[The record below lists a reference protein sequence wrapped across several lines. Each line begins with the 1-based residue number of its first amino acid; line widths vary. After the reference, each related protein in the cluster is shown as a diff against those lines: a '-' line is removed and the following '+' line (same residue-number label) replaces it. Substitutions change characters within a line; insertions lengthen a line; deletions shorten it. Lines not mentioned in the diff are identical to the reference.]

1 MVGIG
6 FAGLGEALFREGN
19 QNVPAGDRAEI
30 EASRLRFIHRSLAG
44 GLKIRGPGKRAG
56 MA

>member
-1 MVGIG
+1 M
-6 FAGLGEALFREGN
+6 ERMRK
-19 QNVPAGDRAEI
+19 PAEDWAEI